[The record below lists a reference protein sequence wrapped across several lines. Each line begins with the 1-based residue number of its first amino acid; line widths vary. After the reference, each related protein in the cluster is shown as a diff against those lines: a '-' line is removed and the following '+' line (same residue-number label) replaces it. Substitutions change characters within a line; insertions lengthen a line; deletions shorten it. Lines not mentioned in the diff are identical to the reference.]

1 MIFGN
6 INHKKTYS
14 NLDKDLNTC
23 FEYIRNNDLSS
34 YQKGRYEI
42 DNDDIF
48 VNIVEY
54 DTKNIED
61 GFWEAHKKYIDIHFM
76 IKGKEIINLNFIE
89 NLSDKGYKEPEDF
102 LELEGEKSSFVT
114 LCENDFLICFEEDAH
129 MTGIK
134 VDENEPIKKAIFKV
148 KIK

>member
-6 INHKKTYS
+6 INHEKTYS
-14 NLDKDLNTC
+14 NLEKDLNTC
-23 FEYIRNNDLSS
+23 FEYIKDNDLSNYS
-34 YQKGRYEI
+34 SGRYEI
-42 DNDDIF
+42 DDDNIF

-54 DTKNIED
+54 NTKNEED

-76 IKGKEIINLNFIE
+76 IKGREIINLNFIE
-89 NLSDKGYKEPEDF
+89 NLSDKGYKEDEDF
-102 LELEGEKSSFVT
+102 LQLDGEKSVYVT
-114 LCENDFLICFEEDAH
+114 LSENNFLICFEEDAH

-134 VDENEPIKKAIFKV
+134 LNESESIKKDIFKV